1 MKKLI
6 IITIATTSLSSCGL
20 RFGDYYRYQEIHGE
34 KYYKASDGSLH
45 TGQVSDYEQEKKEDE
60 AGLGDGHNKK
70 VMIDGSKNQAVYNGK
85 VINNWQAHQFT
96 N

>member
-20 RFGDYYRYQEIHGE
+20 KFGDYHRYQEVHGV
-34 KYYKASDGSLH
+34 DGLNH
-45 TGQVSDYEQEKKEDE
+45 
-60 AGLGDGHNKK
+60 K
-70 VMIDGSKNQAVYNGK
+70 VMKDGGKNKAIYNGK

-96 N
+96 K